1 MKILHTSDLQLDA
14 PFLFLGEGGQ
24 RHREQLL
31 KTLDAIVETALKGD
45 YQLLLIAGD
54 LFNSNQPQQ
63 LTVDFV
69 LNLLGKLP
77 IPVCLLPGNHD
88 PYDATSI
95 YRRATFPTNTVL
107 FTDQLKEVVF
117 PSLDC
122 AVYGNAIVS
131 KAQKNGTLEGLWP
144 SQKVRWHIA
153 MAHGSVVTGMVTD
166 PHRPIEPEDIESC
179 GMDYVALGDW
189 HSFADHSQ
197 GSVRAFYS
205 GAPEPTAYDQC
216 GAGYVASVTLDERG
230 CHVEK
235 VRVGKVQA
243 EQVSINLSG
252 CSESDVLDQIME
264 HAGEGKMLEVF
275 LSGMTEVGTVIDPDR
290 IESFLTSH
298 FYAVRIRDQ
307 SHPALNEISLADF
320 ESQDVIGQFIR
331 VMQARI
337 QATSDEAI
345 ASRTM
350 RALQLG
356 VALLQGKDV
365 L

>member
-31 KTLDAIVETALKGD
+31 KALDEIVEIALEGD

-54 LFNSNQPQQ
+54 LFNSNHPQQ
-63 LTVDFV
+63 MTVDFV
-69 LNLLGKLP
+69 LSLLGKLP
-77 IPVCLLPGNHD
+77 MPICLLPGNHD
-88 PYDATSI
+88 PYDANSI
-95 YRRATFPTNTVL
+95 YRRVTFPTNTVV
-107 FTDQLKEVVF
+107 FTDQMREVVF
-117 PSLDC
+117 PMLDC
-122 AVYGNAIVS
+122 AVYGNAVVS
-131 KAQKNGTLEGLWP
+131 KAQENGPLEGLKP
-144 SQKVRWHIA
+144 SQEVRWHIA
-153 MAHGSVVTGMVTD
+153 MAHGNVVTGMVASPD
-166 PHRPIEPEDIESC
+166 RPIYLEEIENC

-197 GSVRAFYS
+197 GSVRACYS
-205 GAPEPTAYDQC
+205 GAPEPTAFDQY

-235 VRVGKVQA
+235 LSVGRVQA

-252 CSESDVLDQIME
+252 CSDSDVLDQIME
-264 HAGEGKMLEVF
+264 HAGESKMLEVF
-275 LSGMTEVGTVIDPDR
+275 LSGMTDVGTVLDPDR
-290 IESFLTSH
+290 LESLLTSH

-307 SHPALNEISLADF
+307 SHPALNEISLEDF

-331 VMQARI
+331 VMQGRI
-337 QATSDEAI
+337 QAAPDEAT
-345 ASRTM
+345 ALRTM